1 VNSNFWIYLVGVV
14 LVTGAVAY
22 GAFALGVSQVWIGI
36 GVVVFLGF
44 GLMAAAKKAG
54 MKDSQDQVGQGGHN
68 GQNGNNNR
76 PNR

>member
-1 VNSNFWIYLVGVV
+1 MNANFWIYLVGVV
-14 LVTGAVAY
+14 LVTGALAY

-54 MKDSQDQVGQGGHN
+54 MKDSNEQMNQGSQN
-68 GQNGNNNR
+68 NGNHNR
-76 PNR
+76 SGR